1 MTNKNKFNGI
11 NIQILKMCNYN
22 LEKIDNFIEQFKD
35 FRDNIKEKEVIQKY
49 GEITNIQELIN
60 ELNNLNEYD
69 LDTLE
74 DIAYRIEMSDR
85 YYNSA
90 LRNCLLED
98 VETIKVNHLEKT
110 SKFNVILDELIQQV
124 ENIAQDYGVKLEE
137 KEEKEEIEQ

>member
-1 MTNKNKFNGI
+1 M
-11 NIQILKMCNYN
+11 
-22 LEKIDNFIEQFKD
+22 
-35 FRDNIKEKEVIQKY
+35 
-49 GEITNIQELIN
+49 IN

-137 KEEKEEIEQ
+137 KEEIEQ

>member
-11 NIQILKMCNYN
+11 NIQILKMCNYK
-22 LEKIDNFIEQFKD
+22 LDEIDNFIEQFKD
-35 FRDNIKEKEVIQKY
+35 FRDNVKEKEVIQKY

-74 DIAYRIEMSDR
+74 NIAYRIEMSDR
-85 YYNSA
+85 YYNSD

-124 ENIAQDYGVKLEE
+124 ENIAQDYGFKL
-137 KEEKEEIEQ
+137 EEKEEIEQ

>member
-22 LEKIDNFIEQFKD
+22 LDEIDNFIEQFKD
-35 FRDNIKEKEVIQKY
+35 FRDNVKEKEVIQKY

-85 YYNSA
+85 YYNSD

-98 VETIKVNHLEKT
+98 VEIIKVNHLEKT

-137 KEEKEEIEQ
+137 KEEIEQ

>member
-22 LEKIDNFIEQFKD
+22 LDEIDNFIEQFKD
-35 FRDNIKEKEVIQKY
+35 FRDNVKEKEVIQKY

-74 DIAYRIEMSDR
+74 NIAYRIEMSDR
-85 YYNSA
+85 YYNSD

-98 VETIKVNHLEKT
+98 VEIIKVNHLEKT

-137 KEEKEEIEQ
+137 KEEIEQ

>member
-22 LEKIDNFIEQFKD
+22 LDEIDNFIEQFKD
-35 FRDNIKEKEVIQKY
+35 FRDNVKEKEVIQKY

-124 ENIAQDYGVKLEE
+124 ENIAQDYGVKP
-137 KEEKEEIEQ
+137 EEKEEIEQ

>member
-1 MTNKNKFNGI
+1 MISKNKFNGI

-35 FRDNIKEKEVIQKY
+35 FRDNIKEKEVIHKY
-49 GEITNIQELIN
+49 GEITNTQELIN

-137 KEEKEEIEQ
+137 KEEIEQ

>member
-11 NIQILKMCNYN
+11 NIQILKMCNYK
-22 LEKIDNFIEQFKD
+22 LDEIDNFIEQFKD
-35 FRDNIKEKEVIQKY
+35 FRDNVKEKEVIQKY

-124 ENIAQDYGVKLEE
+124 ENIAQDYGFKL
-137 KEEKEEIEQ
+137 EEKEEIEQ

>member
-22 LEKIDNFIEQFKD
+22 LDEIDNFIEQFKD
-35 FRDNIKEKEVIQKY
+35 FRDNVKEKEVIQKY

-137 KEEKEEIEQ
+137 KEEIEQ

>member
-22 LEKIDNFIEQFKD
+22 LDEIDNFIEQFKD
-35 FRDNIKEKEVIQKY
+35 FRDNVKEKEVIQKY

-137 KEEKEEIEQ
+137 KKK

>member
-22 LEKIDNFIEQFKD
+22 LDEIDNFIEQFKD
-35 FRDNIKEKEVIQKY
+35 FRDNVKEKEVIQKY

-124 ENIAQDYGVKLEE
+124 ENIAQDYGVKLD
-137 KEEKEEIEQ
+137 EKEEIEQ

>member
-22 LEKIDNFIEQFKD
+22 LDDIDNFIEQFKD
-35 FRDNIKEKEVIQKY
+35 FRDNVKEKEVIQKY

-98 VETIKVNHLEKT
+98 VETIKVNHLERT

-137 KEEKEEIEQ
+137 KEEIEQ

>member
-35 FRDNIKEKEVIQKY
+35 FRDNIKEKEVIHKY
-49 GEITNIQELIN
+49 GEITNTQELIN

-137 KEEKEEIEQ
+137 KEEIEQ

>member
-11 NIQILKMCNYN
+11 NIQILKMCNYK
-22 LEKIDNFIEQFKD
+22 LDEIDNFIEQFKD
-35 FRDNIKEKEVIQKY
+35 FRDNVKEKEVIQKY

-137 KEEKEEIEQ
+137 KEEIEQ

>member
-22 LEKIDNFIEQFKD
+22 LDEIDNFIEQFKD
-35 FRDNIKEKEVIQKY
+35 FRDNVKEKEVIQKY

-74 DIAYRIEMSDR
+74 NIAYRIEMSDR

-137 KEEKEEIEQ
+137 KEEIEQ

>member
-22 LEKIDNFIEQFKD
+22 LDEIDNFIEQFKD
-35 FRDNIKEKEVIQKY
+35 FRDNVKEKEVIQKY

-124 ENIAQDYGVKLEE
+124 ENIAQDYGFKL
-137 KEEKEEIEQ
+137 EEKEEIEQ

>member
-22 LEKIDNFIEQFKD
+22 LDEIDNFIEQFKD
-35 FRDNIKEKEVIQKY
+35 FRDNVKEKEVIQKY

-98 VETIKVNHLEKT
+98 VETIKVNHLERT

-137 KEEKEEIEQ
+137 KEEIEQ

>member
-22 LEKIDNFIEQFKD
+22 LDEIDNFIEQFKD
-35 FRDNIKEKEVIQKY
+35 FRDNVKEKEVIQKY

-137 KEEKEEIEQ
+137 KEEIER

>member
-11 NIQILKMCNYN
+11 NIQILKMCNYK
-22 LEKIDNFIEQFKD
+22 LDEIDNFIEQFKD
-35 FRDNIKEKEVIQKY
+35 FRDNVKEKEVIQKY

>member
-22 LEKIDNFIEQFKD
+22 LDDIDNFIEQFKD
-35 FRDNIKEKEVIQKY
+35 FRDNVKEKEVIQKY

-124 ENIAQDYGVKLEE
+124 ENKL
-137 KEEKEEIEQ
+137 KKI